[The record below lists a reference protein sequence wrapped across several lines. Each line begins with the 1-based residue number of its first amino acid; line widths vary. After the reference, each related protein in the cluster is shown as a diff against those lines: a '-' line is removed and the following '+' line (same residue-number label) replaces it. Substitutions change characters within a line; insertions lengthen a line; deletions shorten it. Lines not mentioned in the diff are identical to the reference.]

1 MDYVKVFVTGGLLC
15 GIAQILMDRTK
26 LLPARI
32 VVIYVILGIFL
43 TGIGVYEAV
52 VNFGGAGATVP
63 IIGFGYSLGK
73 GVMEEVDK
81 EGLLGI
87 ITGGLKATAGG
98 ISAALFFGLIA
109 ALIFNPKAK
118 S

>member
-32 VVIYVILGIFL
+32 VVIYVVLGIFL

-52 VNFGGAGATVP
+52 VSFGGAGATVP

-118 S
+118 